1 MLCERVSER
10 KGGDDNMK
18 RLLSVAVGAAVLALL
33 AGGAWA
39 FMGPGAGHMGM
50 GGMGHGMMRGAGAG
64 PGGCPGMAAATGTQA
79 AVTEEKARELAK
91 EYADK
96 YLPGYTVETVL
107 PFTGR
112 NDMTMYSIELK
123 GPKDE
128 VRVLHINPF
137 GNVMPFGGP
146 WRRGA

>member
-1 MLCERVSER
+1 
-10 KGGDDNMK
+10 MK
-18 RLLSVAVGAAVLALL
+18 RILSVIAGLAMVAVLAGAAL
-33 AGGAWA
+33 AGPGGMMGMGMG
-39 FMGPGAGHMGM
+39 MGPGAGR
-50 GGMGHGMMRGAGAG
+50 GMMHAAGAG
-64 PGGCPGMAAATGTQA
+64 PGDCPGMAAATGTQA

-96 YLPGYTVETVL
+96 YLPGYTVEKVL

-112 NDMTMYSIELK
+112 NNMTMYSIELK

-128 VRVLHINPF
+128 LRVLHINPF

>member
-1 MLCERVSER
+1 
-10 KGGDDNMK
+10 MK
-18 RLLSVAVGAAVLALL
+18 RFLSVIAGLAMVAVLAGAAL
-33 AGGAWA
+33 AGPGGMMGTGMGTGMGPGMLG
-39 FMGPGAGHMGM
+39 MGPGAGR
-50 GGMGHGMMRGAGAG
+50 GMMHGAGAG
-64 PGGCPGMAAATGTQA
+64 PGGCPGMAAATGTPA

-96 YLPGYTVETVL
+96 YLPGYTVEKVL

-112 NDMTMYSIELK
+112 NNMTMYSIELK

-128 VRVLHINPF
+128 LRVLHINPF

>member
-1 MLCERVSER
+1 M
-10 KGGDDNMK
+10 KMK

-39 FMGPGAGHMGM
+39 FMGPGARHMGM
-50 GGMGHGMMRGAGAG
+50 GGMGHGMMGMGHGMMRGAGAG
-64 PGGCPGMAAATGTQA
+64 PGGCPGMAAATDTQA

-91 EYADK
+91 DYADK

-112 NDMTMYSIELK
+112 NNMTMYSIELK

>member
-1 MLCERVSER
+1 
-10 KGGDDNMK
+10 MK
-18 RLLSVAVGAAVLALL
+18 RLLSVTVGAAVLALL

-39 FMGPGAGHMGM
+39 FMEPGAGHMGM
-50 GGMGHGMMRGAGAG
+50 GPGMTGMGRGMMQGAGAG
-64 PGGCPGMAAATGTQA
+64 PAGCPGMAAATGTQA
-79 AVTEEKARELAK
+79 VVTEEKAKELAK

-96 YLPGYTVETVL
+96 YLPGYAVEKVL

-112 NDMTMYSIELK
+112 NNMTMYSVELK

-128 VRVLHINPF
+128 IRVLHINPF